1 MSICAHVYLWVWACL
16 HVSDWQSEVNL
27 GRLPLLLSLSFS
39 FKTGPFSNWML
50 AVQAGSP
57 VSSWD
62 LPDSTYQC
70 AGVTGICDHAWF
82 LFGCWAFKHRFSCLC
97 NKCVYPLNRLF
108 NSIYFSWVRNLI
120 RSEWQEVPEKARGVL
135 KKICG
140 EQPESLEGIRGE
152 QP

>member
-27 GRLPLLLSLSFS
+27 GCLPLLLSLSFS

-70 AGVTGICDHAWF
+70 WGHWHLWPCLVSIWVLGIETQVFMLVQQVCLPTEPSLQLHILF
-82 LFGCWAFKHRFSCLC
+82 LSQESYK
-97 NKCVYPLNRLF
+97 
-108 NSIYFSWVRNLI
+108 VRM
-120 RSEWQEVPEKARGVL
+120 ARGPW
-135 KKICG
+135 KGPWGSQKICG